1 VRVYGKV
8 GQECIL
14 GVVVYYLKYHNASQW
29 IKTWVKNKA
38 VLANGYATSM
48 STARQ
53 GAKDKGITAVAL
65 FATQGF

>member
-1 VRVYGKV
+1 MPVYGKV

-14 GVVVYYLKYHNASQW
+14 GIVAYLLKHHNINQW

-38 VLANGYATSM
+38 VSANGYATSM

-53 GAKDKGITAVAL
+53 GAKDECITAVAL